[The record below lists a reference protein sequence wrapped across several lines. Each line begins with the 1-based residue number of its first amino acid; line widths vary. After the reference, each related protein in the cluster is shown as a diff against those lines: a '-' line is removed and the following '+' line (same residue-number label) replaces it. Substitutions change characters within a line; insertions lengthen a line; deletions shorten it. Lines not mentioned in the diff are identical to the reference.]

1 MSDFLA
7 YGYRSEGCA
16 SWASPLKPF
25 IFFLIFSLSAQYVRH
40 FAPISSNLGSG
51 PTKLTLKIFW
61 NFFFKKKSSLLV
73 LNDRSKYPLRHSFYK
88 KTSSFPLPEWLFSKK
103 KIVFCCFWWFFFV
116 PCVSFSGIWVQVRG
130 LCLLS
135 QPSDTLYFFLICSLS
150 AQCVRHF
157 APISSNLGSGP
168 TKLTLVFFWNFF
180 FRKKNSF

>member
-1 MSDFLA
+1 MILFCTRVSDFLA

-25 IFFLIFSLSAQYVRH
+25 IFLIFSLSAQCVRH

-61 NFFFKKKSSLLV
+61 NFFFQKKSSLLV

-88 KTSSFPLPEWLFSKK
+88 KRPALFHFLSDCFKK
-103 KIVFCCFWWFFFV
+103 NCFLLFFDDYFLY
-116 PCVSFSGIWVQVRG
+116 PCVRFYGIWVQVRG

-135 QPSDTLYFFLICSLS
+135 QPSDTL
-150 AQCVRHF
+150 
-157 APISSNLGSGP
+157 N
-168 TKLTLVFFWNFF
+168 FFW
-180 FRKKNSF
+180 SSV